1 MAVPALY
8 DAGTTT
14 SNGRD
19 GSGAITEVLVTVV
32 EVLVAA
38 TELVEETVEGS
49 VDAVVAVVGGA
60 LVTGMGPV
68 LVGVALEPVDEQ
80 ADMVSTTAR
89 RARRGRRMARRVP
102 TAATF

>member
-1 MAVPALY
+1 VY

-14 SNGRD
+14 SNGRV

-38 TELVEETVEGS
+38 TELVEEAVEGS
-49 VDAVVAVVGGA
+49 VDAVAVADGA
-60 LVTGMGPV
+60 LVTGVGPA
-68 LVGVALEPVDEQ
+68 LVGVVLEPLDEQ
-80 ADMVSTTAR
+80 ADMVSTTTR